1 MPVKLLKGSDLVE
14 YISERQARQVRGLI
28 QSREITPTFAI
39 INTDPENLVIKTYL
53 KFKRAR
59 AKELGINLQVL
70 EVSQDEA
77 EGAIKK
83 LSLDSN
89 VHGIILQLPLK
100 DPTQTDRLLN
110 LIPATKDVD
119 GLSKQTIVQ
128 PATAQAILWLLAGFN
143 VELKGQKILVVG
155 QGRLVGAP
163 LTKLLKDQGLNV
175 NVIDDKNSPKELIEA
190 IKNADILISAT
201 GQAGLIKPEMLHSGQ
216 IIIDAGTSE
225 SDGEV
230 LGDLDPSVYSSNLD
244 LKVSAKIGGL
254 GPLTISCLYENL
266 LQLIDQTLQK

>member
-28 QSREITPTFAI
+28 QSREITPTLAI

-53 KFKRAR
+53 KFKEAR
-59 AKELGINLQVL
+59 AKELGINLQIL
-70 EVSQDEA
+70 EVSQDKA

-100 DPTQTDRLLN
+100 DPAQTDRLLN

-119 GLSKQTIVQ
+119 ALSKQALVQ

-143 VELKGQKILVVG
+143 VELKGQRILVLG

-163 LTKLLKDQGLNV
+163 LTKLLKEQDLTV
-175 NVIDDKNSPKELIEA
+175 DVIDDKNSPKELIEV

-201 GQAGLIKPEMLHSGQ
+201 GQAGLIKPEMLHDGQ
-216 IIIDAGTSE
+216 VIIDAGTSE

-230 LGDLDPSVYSSNLD
+230 LGDLDPSVYNSNLD

-266 LQLIDQTLQK
+266 LQLIDKTNS